1 MRGRLRQIRW
11 RLPPL
16 FFCCDKFNVIEVSL
30 QLPAAPKLTSASFQ
44 IVFLIQN
51 SVATHSNHQPSVHTF
66 AFHPSHVLCSVP
78 EEGPLQAEQ
87 LMDAC
92 LLDNPA
98 DRPTMKEVIERL
110 LLFVRT

>member
-1 MRGRLRQIRW
+1 MGHGAGTAADVWSYGVVLYEILSGEKPMRGRLRQI
-11 RLPPL
+11 
-16 FFCCDKFNVIEVSL
+16 
-30 QLPAAPKLTSASFQ
+30 
-44 IVFLIQN
+44 
-51 SVATHSNHQPSVHTF
+51 
-66 AFHPSHVLCSVP
+66 SVP